1 MGATNLRKKVT
12 RRLLNRLAEH
22 ERGFRQKT
30 IRLVMYLGA
39 FYLIYLF
46 CAGDYGLFRIYRL
59 TCQREALKNEYISI
73 VTEAVDCSYR
83 LRRFG
88 TDPHFVEWLARTKYG
103 FSRPNETIYHLKL
116 PSR

>member
-1 MGATNLRKKVT
+1 MGLPDLRKKVT

-22 ERGFRQKT
+22 ERGFRRKT
-30 IRLVMYLGA
+30 IRL
-39 FYLIYLF
+39 YLF

-73 VTEAVDCSYR
+73 VAEAVDCSYR